1 MNRNLLPQ
9 ISSLFT
15 SFITKSY
22 TLVLTLVLVLN
33 FGITSKVNAQCIGP
47 YQGFESGKVKGQ
59 AAGGFVALTG
69 STAVASIKTD
79 DAISGAIPIG
89 FTFTYNGN
97 NYTNVYAS
105 SNGFLSFNPAATSSP
120 TNNLTSPGSSQLPL
134 LAPLWD
140 DLDGTTPTAV
150 ASYLTTGVAGSRIF
164 TFEWLNWEWGAAANT
179 PVISFQVKLYEA
191 NGRVE
196 FIYRPDAGAV
206 NTTSGGASVGVTGN
220 IAGDFLSLANLSTT
234 VVSSKVVETSNIT
247 AKPLGNI
254 TFGLVGTMVGDG
266 WGFTANATPVANAAN
281 ARNGIYF
288 VQLPSTGQSI
298 TTPLLTNPDK
308 FQFYYRS
315 SSAVNVVNFIVEWS
329 TDNTFATVISSAN
342 FSATTNTYTST
353 GLINL
358 SALSNVYVRI
368 RYDTFTPAS
377 AALWLDDF
385 SWTSRTAT
393 ENTIIV
399 PETGNTICGDNSPTL
414 PINVPDAA
422 SGRSLTFYDQGG
434 SSDVYNRLQ
443 SQTLYFAPT
452 TIGDKVQLTLSS
464 LGLDNILTGA
474 PTRSTTVTIYSGTT
488 LTAPNIIATL
498 TSATVASGQTYTS
511 IAANGYIT
519 VVIAIYDGSTAF
531 STANT
536 TTGFQFN
543 VKCVATPTITS
554 LSSSAGCLGS
564 TMTISG
570 TNLSGATSVSIGGT
584 PVSSIGVNTSASL
597 IVTPA
602 VGSSGTVTVV
612 NPGGTVTSLGT
623 YTVNAIPTISSPP
636 SSGTETLCVG
646 GSATP
651 LSVTAAAGS
660 GTITTYQWYSN
671 TSAST
676 TGATLVAT
684 NSSAATT
691 DTYTPSTASV
701 GTLYYYVVVTNS
713 NTCSVTSTF
722 TGAITVNAPVSITAS
737 PSTAA
742 QTVCVGSAITPLS
755 VTATGGGLGYQWYSN
770 NTNSNVGGTLISGAT
785 AVSYT
790 PSNAAAMAITYY
802 YCVVSNGAPCNSSVT
817 SNVSGGIT
825 VNALP
830 AAVTVSASGTYCTNT
845 TLTAT
850 NGGSGTMYFQSTTS
864 GGTFIFAPTASQV
877 ISLSGTYYF
886 RARSAAGCWGP
897 EGSATVTILSVPV
910 APTANADPSPT
921 TNSFTASWNSVSG
934 ATGYFLDVAT
944 DTGFTSLVSGYS
956 NLSVGNVTTF
966 SVTGLNPNAT
976 YYYRV
981 RAFNGTCS
989 GSSSGAVTVTTLG
1002 LSYCS
1007 PSGATFPQDPSGI
1020 TNFTM
1025 GSINNT
1031 TVIETNNYGD
1041 YTSISTNVFIGATIP
1056 FSITLRTGFTYDTNI
1071 WIDWNNDG
1079 DFNDAGEL
1087 VYSGTSASSI
1097 PTTLTGT
1104 IAVPLLNS
1112 NSTSTLGSHRLRIG
1126 SIDGPGFTGG
1136 ALTPC
1141 RNGAYQAFEDYTVI
1155 VIPVPAC
1162 AVTTPSSLTTASVTG
1177 TSATLVW
1184 SDPAMTPNTIYNYWV
1199 STTNVAPPADGSNPA
1214 GMGTVTG
1221 ALTANITGLTLGV
1234 TYYFWV
1240 RVKCDATN
1248 FSAWIGSANF
1258 TTANLDV
1265 ITMTNGSITSC
1276 NARFYD
1282 SGGFGS
1288 TYQNNEVFTYTFTP
1302 SAGNSL
1308 KVVFNSFD
1316 TENNYDG
1323 LMIYNGP
1330 STASPLIPSGLPAGT
1345 NAATA
1350 PADSYY
1356 GTNSPGTIT
1365 TPVNG
1370 SITFQF
1376 RSDGSVLRD
1385 GWDATITCVT
1395 VPTITSFTPNNACAG
1410 ATPTVTLTGTNLTG
1424 ATSVK
1429 FNGVDAVFTPVNSTT
1444 ITATL
1449 PSGATTGFITVANAN
1464 ATGTS
1469 SQTFVVK
1476 PIPNTPNA
1484 GSDVVICSGQSTNLN
1499 ATYTPA
1505 TNSLLT
1511 TLVGG
1516 NGCTNGNMFNITTGT
1531 NPITLTSFDIIP
1543 NATGVQNVSVYY
1555 RVGTYVGNE
1564 TIPGA
1569 WTLLGTYVVNGV
1581 DKTLI
1586 NMPVASLSI
1595 PASSTYGIYINYNA
1609 AYSNGTNTYSNSDIT
1624 INTGAGLCAAF
1635 GSVTASRTF
1644 NGRVYY
1650 QLNLPLTYSWTPAT
1664 GLNFTTIFNPQASPT
1679 STQTYT
1685 VTATSNGCTS
1695 AGDSVVVTV
1704 NSVPTTTITNPS
1716 GNVCAN
1722 SVIAVNVTGSAST
1735 YTWTSSVANTLY
1747 SNSTG
1752 STLYVPGTNIAIIYV
1767 KTSSTATITATG
1779 SNALGCSSTSTVTF
1793 TVSTKTFSGGLWTP
1807 GGPPLNNGTENL
1819 VFASGTYNLLTG
1831 TGLSACSCTVSG
1843 ATVTFNAGQSL
1854 SLVNG
1859 LTVTSGSITFNN
1871 GASLLQTNNVANS
1884 GNIAYKR
1891 NVSGLFGYDYVYWS
1905 SPVLSQDISN
1915 FYSTPTP
1922 GFKYYWD
1929 TLVNNGNGNGGNTS
1943 QGVWSTASGAMQPG
1957 KGYIVRASSS
1967 FGWTGNLT
1975 ATFTGVPNNG
1985 IITVPVN
1992 RGSFDGASGYNG
2004 LNGSLVTRD
2013 DDNYN
2018 LIGNPYPSA
2027 IDAVD
2032 FLTDSQ
2038 NASKIKGFVYLWT
2051 HGQAPNS
2058 STNPFYG
2065 SYTSNYNAND
2075 YLTYNSS
2082 GPSIQNGFAGKI
2094 ASGQGFFVVMQDGA
2108 EVTGNTEQ
2116 VVFKNTMRNADN
2128 SQFYRTSSVTP
2139 ITEEKNRIWLDLV
2152 DANSNACSTL
2162 VAYVQNATNGVD
2174 RMYDAI
2180 TKVKIHNLI
2189 YSTIENQK
2197 YIIQG
2202 RSLPFDG
2209 NDLVPIGYN
2218 AINSGIYKIAI
2229 AAVDGLFNNGQ
2240 SIYLE
2245 DKLLNV
2251 IHDLRSAPYSF
2262 GTESGIFEDR
2272 FVLRYTAGALGVPVF
2287 AENTVVVYK
2296 NETGLS
2302 INSGSIPMKSV
2313 AIYDVTGRLITSQK
2327 EIYATQTRFT
2337 TLPSTNQVLLV
2348 EITSETGVK
2357 VTKKVV
2363 Y

>member
-1 MNRNLLPQ
+1 MNRNLLPE

-15 SFITKSY
+15 PFITKSY

-33 FGITSKVNAQCIGP
+33 FGITSKINAQCIGP

-59 AAGGFVALTG
+59 AGGFVALTG
-69 STAVASIKTD
+69 ATAVASIKTD

-120 TNNLTSPGSSQLPL
+120 TNNLTSPGSSLLPL

-140 DLDGTTPTAV
+140 DLDGTTATAA

-220 IAGDFLSLANLSTT
+220 IAGDFLSLASLNTT

-247 AKPLGNI
+247 AKPAAAS
-254 TFGLVGTMVGDG
+254 TFGIVGTMVGDG
-266 WGFTANATPVANAAN
+266 WGFTATAISVTNATN

-288 VQLPSTGQSI
+288 IQLSSTGQSI

-308 FQFYYRS
+308 FQFYYKS
-315 SSAVNVVNFIVEWS
+315 SSAANGVNFIVEWS

-353 GLINL
+353 GLIDL
-358 SALSNVYVRI
+358 SAVSNVYVRI
-368 RYDTFTPAS
+368 RSVSYTTATA
-377 AALWLDDF
+377 AALQLDDF
-385 SWTSRTAT
+385 SWTSRTAS
-393 ENTIIV
+393 ENLIVV
-399 PETGNTICGDNSPTL
+399 PELGNSTCNPVT
-414 PINVPDAA
+414 VP
-422 SGRSLTFYDQGG
+422 SSSSSITYKFYDQGG
-434 SSDVYNRLQ
+434 LSDIYNK
-443 SQTLYFAPT
+443 SQTQTVFFAPAVA
-452 TIGDKVQLTLSS
+452 GEKVQLTYKAAS
-464 LGLDNILTGA
+464 LDNFSPLT
-474 PTRSTTVTIYSGTT
+474 TITIYNGSGTGGT
-488 LTAPNIIATL
+488 VLGTI
-498 TSATVASGQTYTS
+498 TSSTYPVINTTYTS
-511 IAANGYIT
+511 SDPLGYIT
-519 VVIAIYDGSTAF
+519 VVVANSNGTG
-531 STANT
+531 TLNT
-536 TTGFQFN
+536 THTGFDFD

-570 TNLSGATSVSIGGT
+570 TNLSGATSVTIGGT
-584 PVSSIGVNTSASL
+584 PVSSIGANTSTSL
-597 IVTPA
+597 TVTPA

-612 NPGGTVTSLGT
+612 NPGGTVTSVGT

-684 NSSAATT
+684 TNSSAATT

-713 NTCSVTSTF
+713 NTCPVTSAF
-722 TGAITVNAPVSITAS
+722 TGAITVNASVSITAP

-742 QTVCVGSAITPLS
+742 QTVCVGFAIAPLS
-755 VTATGGGLGYQWYSN
+755 VTATGGGLSYQWYSN

-785 AVSYT
+785 AASYP
-790 PSNAAAMAITYY
+790 PSNAVAMATTYY

-817 SNVSGGIT
+817 SAVSGGIT

-850 NGGSGTMYFQSTTS
+850 NGGSGTMYFQSTIS
-864 GGTFIFAPTASQV
+864 GGTFTFAPAASQV

-910 APTANADPSPT
+910 APTATAATLPT
-921 TNSFTASWNSVSG
+921 SNSFSANWNNVGG

-944 DTGFTSLVSGYS
+944 DSGFTSFVTNYD
-956 NLSVGNVTTF
+956 NRSVGNVLTF
-966 SVTGLNPNAT
+966 SVTGLNPATT

-989 GSSSGAVTVTTLG
+989 GPSSGFEIATTLG
-1002 LSYCS
+1002 LTYCT

-1031 TVIETNNYGD
+1031 TVIETNNYGN

-1056 FSITLRTGFTYDTNI
+1056 FSVTLRTGFTYDTNI
-1071 WIDWNNDG
+1071 WVDWNNDG
-1079 DFNDAGEL
+1079 DFDDVGEL
-1087 VYSGTSASSI
+1087 VYSGTSTSSI

-1112 NSTSTLGSHRLRIG
+1112 NSTSTIGSHRLRIG

-1155 VIPVPAC
+1155 VIPVPPC

-1199 STTNVAPPADGSNPA
+1199 STTNVAPPANGSNPA

-1240 RVKCDATN
+1240 RVKCDASN

-1265 ITMTNGSITSC
+1265 INMTDGSITSC

-1282 SGGFGS
+1282 SGGFGG

-1308 KVVFNSFD
+1308 KVVFNSFN

-1323 LMIYNGP
+1323 LMIYNGA
-1330 STASPLIPSGLPAGT
+1330 STASPIIPSGLPAGT
-1345 NAATA
+1345 NATTA

-1376 RSDGSVLRD
+1376 RSDISVLLD
-1385 GWDATITCVT
+1385 GWDATITCVS

-1410 ATPTVTLTGTNLTG
+1410 ATPTVTLTGTNFTG

-1469 SQTFVVK
+1469 TQTFVVK

-1484 GSDVVICSGQSTNLN
+1484 GSDVAICSGQSTNLN
-1499 ATYTPA
+1499 ATYTPSV
-1505 TNSLLT
+1505 NSLLT
-1511 TLVGG
+1511 TLIGG
-1516 NGCTNGNMFNITTGT
+1516 NGCTNGNMFNITTGI

-1543 NATGVQNVSVYY
+1543 NATALQNVSVYY

-1564 TIPGA
+1564 TNSGA

-1586 NMPVASLSI
+1586 NMPVTSLSI

-1635 GSVTASRTF
+1635 GSVSASRTF

-1664 GLNFTTIFNPQASPT
+1664 GLNFTTIFNPVASPT

-1695 AGDSVVVTV
+1695 AGDGVVVTV
-1704 NSVPTTTITNPS
+1704 NSLPTTTITTPAS
-1716 GNVCAN
+1716 NVCAN
-1722 SVIAVNVTGSAST
+1722 SVIEVNVTGSAST

-1752 STLYVPGTNIAIIYV
+1752 STLYVPGTNTTIIYV

-1779 SNALGCSSTSTVTF
+1779 SNASGCSSTATVTF

-1807 GGPPLNNGTENL
+1807 GGPPLNNGAENL

-1831 TGLSACSCTVSG
+1831 TGLTACSCTVSG
-1843 ATVTFNAGQSL
+1843 ATVTFNAGQNL

-1859 LTVTSGSITFNN
+1859 LTVTSGSMTFNN
-1871 GASLLQTNNVANS
+1871 DASLLQTNNVANT
-1884 GNIAYKR
+1884 GNITYKR
-1891 NVSGLFGYDYVYWS
+1891 NTTPVNKFDYTYWS
-1905 SPVLSQDISN
+1905 TPVSPQTLFNLSPLTPLHYQYDASISQ
-1915 FYSTPTP
+1915 
-1922 GFKYYWD
+1922 W
-1929 TLVNNGNGNGGNTS
+1929 V
-1943 QGVWSTASGAMQPG
+1943 GVGAATTMVPG
-1957 KGYIVRASSS
+1957 KGYISRAPSTWPTASTAVYNAS
-1967 FGWTGNLT
+1967 FI
-1975 ATFTGVPNNG
+1975 GVPNNG
-1985 IITVPVN
+1985 TYTTPVFG
-1992 RGSFDGASGYNG
+1992 GSDQ
-2004 LNGSLVTRD
+2004 R
-2013 DDNYN
+2013 N
-2018 LIGNPYPSA
+2018 LLGNPYPSA
-2027 IDAVD
+2027 IDATLFVQD
-2032 FLTDSQ
+2032 GTNSGLIDATLYFWTHNTPI
-2038 NASKIKGFVYLWT
+2038 NASFQYTGSDYAVWNVLGGIGT
-2051 HGQAPNS
+2051 AA
-2058 STNPFYG
+2058 TNPG
-2065 SYTSNYNAND
+2065 VNTSI
-2075 YLTYNSS
+2075 
-2082 GPSIQNGFAGKI
+2082 PNGFISA
-2094 ASGQGFFVVMQDGA
+2094 GQGFFVKGLA
-2108 EVTGNTEQ
+2108 NGNVT
-2116 VVFKNTMRNADN
+2116 FKNTMRVSGNN
-2128 SQFYRTSSVTP
+2128 NQFFRLSNPVASTENP
-2139 ITEEKNRIWLDLV
+2139 IEKNRFWLDIFNTEGAYKQMLMGYVTGGTIGLDRPFDGEMV
-2152 DANSNACSTL
+2152 DIGNVITL
-2162 VAYVQNATNGVD
+2162 YTMVAD
-2174 RMYDAI
+2174 
-2180 TKVKIHNLI
+2180 KKL
-2189 YSTIENQK
+2189 S
-2197 YIIQG
+2197 IQG
-2202 RSLPFDG
+2202 RGLPFDVA
-2209 NDLVPIGYN
+2209 DTIPLGYKST
-2218 AINSGIYKIAI
+2218 INGTFTIALTDF
-2229 AAVDGLFNNGQ
+2229 DGLFETQN
-2240 SIYLE
+2240 IYLE
-2245 DKLLNV
+2245 DTVTGV
-2251 IHDLRSAPYSF
+2251 IHDLKSSSYTFA
-2262 GTESGIFEDR
+2262 TESGFFEDR

-2287 AENTVVVYK
+2287 TENTVVVYK
-2296 NETGLS
+2296 NEAGLT

-2313 AIYDVTGRLITSQK
+2313 AIYDVTGRLISSQK

-2348 EITSETGVK
+2348 QITSETGVK

>member
-1 MNRNLLPQ
+1 MNRNLLPE

-15 SFITKSY
+15 PFITKSY

-33 FGITSKVNAQCIGP
+33 FGITSKINAQCIGP

-120 TNNLTSPGSSQLPL
+120 TNNLTSPGSSLLPL

-140 DLDGTTPTAV
+140 DLDGTTATAA

-220 IAGDFLSLANLSTT
+220 IAGDFLSLASLNTT

-247 AKPLGNI
+247 AKPAAAS
-254 TFGLVGTMVGDG
+254 TFGIVGTMVGDG
-266 WGFTANATPVANAAN
+266 WGFTATAISVTNATN

-288 VQLPSTGQSI
+288 IQLSSTGQSI

-308 FQFYYRS
+308 FQFYYKS
-315 SSAVNVVNFIVEWS
+315 SSAANGVNFIVEWS

-353 GLINL
+353 GLIDL
-358 SALSNVYVRI
+358 SAVSNVYVRI
-368 RYDTFTPAS
+368 RSVSYTTATA
-377 AALWLDDF
+377 AALQLDDF
-385 SWTSRTAT
+385 SWTSRTAS
-393 ENTIIV
+393 ENLIVV
-399 PETGNTICGDNSPTL
+399 PELGNSTCNPVT
-414 PINVPDAA
+414 VP
-422 SGRSLTFYDQGG
+422 SSSSSITYKFYDQGG
-434 SSDVYNRLQ
+434 LSDIYNK
-443 SQTLYFAPT
+443 SQTQTVFFAPAVA
-452 TIGDKVQLTLSS
+452 GEKVQLTYKAAS
-464 LGLDNILTGA
+464 LDNFSPLT
-474 PTRSTTVTIYSGTT
+474 TITIYNGSGTGGT
-488 LTAPNIIATL
+488 VLGTI
-498 TSATVASGQTYTS
+498 TSSTYPVINTTYTS
-511 IAANGYIT
+511 SDPLGYIT
-519 VVIAIYDGSTAF
+519 VVVANSNGTG
-531 STANT
+531 TLNT
-536 TTGFQFN
+536 THTGFDFD

-570 TNLSGATSVSIGGT
+570 TNLSGATSVTIGGT
-584 PVSSIGVNTSASL
+584 PVSSIGANTSTSL
-597 IVTPA
+597 TVTPA

-612 NPGGTVTSLGT
+612 NPGGTVTSVGT

-713 NTCSVTSTF
+713 NTCPVTSAF
-722 TGAITVNAPVSITAS
+722 TGAITVNASVSITAP

-742 QTVCVGSAITPLS
+742 QTVCVGFAITPLS
-755 VTATGGGLGYQWYSN
+755 VTATGGGLSYQWYSN

-785 AVSYT
+785 AASYP
-790 PSNAAAMAITYY
+790 PSNAVAMATTYY

-817 SNVSGGIT
+817 SAVSGGIT

-850 NGGSGTMYFQSTTS
+850 NGGSGTMYFQSTIS
-864 GGTFIFAPTASQV
+864 GGTFTFAPAASQV

-910 APTANADPSPT
+910 APTATAATLPT
-921 TNSFTASWNSVSG
+921 SNSFSANWNAVGG

-944 DTGFTSLVSGYS
+944 DSGFTSFVTNYD
-956 NLSVGNVTTF
+956 NRSVGNVLTF
-966 SVTGLNPNAT
+966 PVTGLNPGTT

-989 GSSSGAVTVTTLG
+989 GPSSGFEIATTLG
-1002 LSYCS
+1002 LTYCT

-1025 GSINNT
+1025 GTINNT
-1031 TVIETNNYGD
+1031 TVIETNNYGN

-1056 FSITLRTGFTYDTNI
+1056 FSLTLRTGFTYDTNI
-1071 WIDWNNDG
+1071 WVDWNNDG
-1079 DFNDAGEL
+1079 DFDDVGEL
-1087 VYSGTSASSI
+1087 VYSGTSTSSI

-1112 NSTSTLGSHRLRIG
+1112 NSTSTIGSHRLRIG

-1155 VIPVPAC
+1155 VIPVPPC

-1199 STTNVAPPADGSNPA
+1199 STTNVAPPANGSNPA

-1240 RVKCDATN
+1240 RVKCDASN

-1265 ITMTNGSITSC
+1265 INMTDGSITSC

-1282 SGGFGS
+1282 SGGFGG

-1308 KVVFNSFD
+1308 KVVFNSFN

-1323 LMIYNGP
+1323 LMIYNGA
-1330 STASPLIPSGLPAGT
+1330 STASPIIPSGLPAGT
-1345 NAATA
+1345 NATTA

-1376 RSDGSVLRD
+1376 RSDISVLLD
-1385 GWDATITCVT
+1385 GWDSTITCVS

-1410 ATPTVTLTGTNLTG
+1410 ATPTVTLTGTNFTG

-1469 SQTFVVK
+1469 TQTFVVK

-1484 GSDVVICSGQSTNLN
+1484 GSDVAICSGQSTNLN
-1499 ATYTPA
+1499 ATYTPSV
-1505 TNSLLT
+1505 NSLLT
-1511 TLVGG
+1511 TLIGG
-1516 NGCTNGNMFNITTGT
+1516 NGCTNGNMFNITTGI

-1543 NATGVQNVSVYY
+1543 NATALQNVSVYY

-1564 TIPGA
+1564 TNSGA

-1586 NMPVASLSI
+1586 NMPVTSLSI

-1635 GSVTASRTF
+1635 GSVSASRTF

-1664 GLNFTTIFNPQASPT
+1664 GLNFTTIFNPVASPT

-1695 AGDSVVVTV
+1695 AGDGVVVTV
-1704 NSVPTTTITNPS
+1704 NSLPTTTITTPAS
-1716 GNVCAN
+1716 NVCAN

-1735 YTWTSSVANTLY
+1735 YTWTSSLANTLY

-1752 STLYVPGTNIAIIYV
+1752 STLYVPGTNTTIIYV

-1779 SNALGCSSTSTVTF
+1779 SNASGCSSTATVTF

-1871 GASLLQTNNVANS
+1871 GASLLQTNNVANA
-1884 GNIAYKR
+1884 GNILYKR

-1905 SPVLSQDISN
+1905 SPVLSQDVSN

-1929 TLVNNGNGNGGNTS
+1929 TLANNGNGNGGNTS
-1943 QGVWSTASGAMQPG
+1943 QGIWSTASGAMQPG

-1985 IITVPVN
+1985 IISVPVN
-1992 RGSFDGASGYNG
+1992 RGSYDGASGYNG
-2004 LNGSLVTRD
+2004 LNSSLVTRD

-2075 YLTYNSS
+2075 YLAYNSS

-2094 ASGQGFFVVMQDGA
+2094 ASGQGFFVIMEDGA
-2108 EVTGNTEQ
+2108 EVTGNSEQ
-2116 VVFKNTMRNADN
+2116 VIFKNTMRNADN
-2128 SQFYRTSSVTP
+2128 SQFYRTSSVSTN
-2139 ITEEKNRIWLDLV
+2139 TEEKNRIWLDLV

-2180 TKVKIHNLI
+2180 TKVKSHNMI

-2209 NDLVPIGYN
+2209 NDLVSIGYN
-2218 AINSGIYKIAI
+2218 ATTSGVYKIAI
-2229 AAVDGLFNNGQ
+2229 AAVDGLFEQGQ
-2240 SIYLE
+2240 PIFLE
-2245 DKLLNV
+2245 DKLLNI
-2251 IHDLRSAPYSF
+2251 IHDLRAAPYSF
-2262 GTESGIFEDR
+2262 SSAAGIFNDR

-2296 NETGLS
+2296 NEAGLT

-2313 AIYDVTGRLITSQK
+2313 AIYDVTGRLISSQK

-2348 EITSETGVK
+2348 QITSETGVK